1 MFDISKITV
10 NEQNSIRI
18 DAGKKIYI
26 DPFRIEDEPH
36 DADYIF
42 ITHAHYDHFSKESI
56 VKIVKDDTQFVFPKN
71 MGPQFKMT
79 IGGAYKFMK
88 VVPDNDYETDD
99 FSFETVK
106 AYNPMKPF
114 HPKML
119 KNVGYILKL
128 EDTRIY
134 IAGDTDLTKDIKN
147 VKCDIAL
154 IPAGGFYTMDY
165 KEAAELINEI
175 KPAYAI
181 PTHYGTVV
189 GNKTDGEEFKKLVEA
204 PTQVELKMF
213 V

>member
-1 MFDISKITV
+1 MFDVAKIIM

-18 DAGKKIYI
+18 DAEKKIYI
-26 DPFRIEDEPH
+26 DPYHIEDEPH

-42 ITHAHYDHFSKESI
+42 LTHAHYDHFSKESI
-56 VKIVKDDTQFVFPKN
+56 VKIVKSDTQFVFPKN
-71 MGPQFKMT
+71 MGLQFKTT
-79 IGGAYKFMK
+79 IGKDYKFMK
-88 VVPDNDYETDD
+88 VVPDESYETDD
-99 FSFETVK
+99 FAFETVK

-134 IAGDTDLTKDIKN
+134 IAGDTDLTQDAKN

-154 IPAGGFYTMDY
+154 IPIGGFYTMDY
-165 KEAAELINEI
+165 KEAAELINVI

-181 PTHYGTVV
+181 PTHYGTAV
-189 GNKTDGEEFKKLVEA
+189 GKKSDGDDFKKLVGA
-204 PTQVELKMF
+204 PTQVVLKLF